1 MNRIISGIT
10 LLLMTFSALAQDA
23 PMVAAPQVDAD
34 PTGMIVFAVLL
45 VGMIGGY
52 VWYIYVK
59 ERKKNLAAK

>member
-59 ERKKNLAAK
+59 ERKKNRAAK